1 MSTSETFA
9 SSRTSLWP
17 SGLERSIVIDF
28 LPRLADVKYA
38 ESLLSRPSW
47 SFTQGGPKERES
59 SPEPG
64 RSTLI
69 TSAPRSARFCP
80 AQGPA
85 STRERSRTRMCE
97 SGPAMGFRPL
107 ETRYFIRK
115 PRAGDAER
123 YNNGGLHGA
132 RDAISSVE
140 DDLRRRDVRAAAR
153 YRAATALRLRA
164 REALGRRDRPAAR
177 LGRAGVA
184 RSAANREIPR
194 HLHRGEEREGR
205 DHPRARTGRASRL
218 RPDRRAAHA
227 ARRRGLRHAF
237 DPDAD
242 SLRGSAAGALPG
254 ALLGSRRALR
264 RGDDLPEAQALREG
278 RAALAQHGLAHGEPL
293 RRGASAGSARGLDLA
308 FHLERGVRADQASE
322 VSDFR
327 HLRGKRLRRRAA
339 GRAEARRGAQTHAR
353 LEPDHGVRDRSL
365 FRQEGKGARIADRAA
380 PRRREEMKSPARVAC
395 HKPHGISAFL
405 DGPGRDLDQLRFP
418 GFTV

>member
-38 ESLLSRPSW
+38 ESLLSRPSL
-47 SFTQGGPKERES
+47 SFTHGGPKARES

-115 PRAGDAER
+115 RRAGPPER
-123 YNNGGLHGA
+123 YNCRRNHGA
-132 RDAISSVE
+132 RNAISSVE
-140 DDLRRRDVRAAAR
+140 SDVRSRALRAPRRGRAAA
-153 YRAATALRLRA
+153 ALRLRP
-164 REALGRRDRPAAR
+164 REALGRRDRPATR
-177 LGRAGVA
+177 LGRPGVA
-184 RSAANREIPR
+184 RSAADRGLPR

-205 DHPRARTGRASRL
+205 DHPRARTGRASGL

-227 ARRRGLRHAF
+227 ARPRGLRHPF
-237 DPDAD
+237 GPDAD

-293 RRGASAGSARGLDLA
+293 RRGAPAGSARGVDLA
-308 FHLERGVRADQASE
+308 FHLERGFRADQAHQ
-322 VSDFR
+322 VSGLR
-327 HLRGKRLRRRAA
+327 RLRGKRLRRRAA
-339 GRAEARRGAQTHAR
+339 RGAEARRGAQAHAR
-353 LEPDHGVRDRSL
+353 LEPGHGVRDRSL
-365 FRQEGKGARIADRAA
+365 FRQEGKRTGVADRPAS
-380 PRRREEMKSPARVAC
+380 RGREEMKKPRACGARM
-395 HKPHGISAFL
+395 SF
-405 DGPGRDLDQLRFP
+405 
-418 GFTV
+418 